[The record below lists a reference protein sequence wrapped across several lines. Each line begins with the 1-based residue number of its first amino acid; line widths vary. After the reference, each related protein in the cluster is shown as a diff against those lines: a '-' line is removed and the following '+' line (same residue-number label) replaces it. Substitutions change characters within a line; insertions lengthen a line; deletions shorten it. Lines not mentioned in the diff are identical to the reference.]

1 MADDDRYRNRRT
13 GPTADDDRYRR
24 TGPRPTATATAA
36 PAPRLTTTV
45 TAAPAPRLTA
55 SFLPGSRYRTDKPGP
70 VERCDAHVVG
80 TNDNAG
86 PERSDCRSFLPD
98 S

>member
-1 MADDDRYRNRRT
+1 MADDYRYRNRRT
-13 GPTADDDRYRR
+13 G
-24 TGPRPTATATAA
+24 
-36 PAPRLTTTV
+36 
-45 TAAPAPRLTA
+45 PRLTA

-70 VERCDAHVVG
+70 VERCDAHVMG
-80 TNDNAG
+80 TNDDAG